1 MNSPIPKLPG
11 AKKQFAH
18 VQSKVDCRRPA
29 VPSAAAPGKL
39 IQENQKSKT
48 SPIVT
53 GAKSS
58 KPTPVPELVKPF
70 RANPVPKSHYAQP
83 FRPVLKRK
91 SPINEAPKA
100 MEVPPVAVPAVPSQD
115 AVEEVPDVAVEV
127 PVVEDAPSEN
137 AADVIPVADEVVE
150 VPAVVEVVEV
160 PAVVEVVEVPAVVEV
175 VEVPAVVEVAEVAP
189 ALEAVEV
196 DAAQVIEDLPVV
208 AEVAEAAEED
218 EVVPPVVASA
228 AEDTVPSDVAP
239 VKKKRSR
246 RKKKTSDVPPA
257 PEAAPV
263 APPGY
268 DEAWFA
274 QLTAKQR
281 RNIYTNKKR
290 SAAWRAQREALGPD
304 AHIFL
309 PPRITRAPLILA
321 PKEVDVVHA

>member
-29 VPSAAAPGKL
+29 VPSAAAATAPSKL

-58 KPTPVPELVKPF
+58 KPTPIPELVKPF

-83 FRPVLKRK
+83 FRPVLRWK

-100 MEVPPVAVPAVPSQD
+100 VEVPPVAVPAVPSQD

-127 PVVEDAPSEN
+127 TVVEAAPSEN
-137 AADVIPVADEVVE
+137 AADIIPVVDEVVE

-160 PAVVEVVEVPAVVEV
+160 APAPEAVEVEVPAVDEV
-175 VEVPAVVEVAEVAP
+175 VEVAP
-189 ALEAVEV
+189 APEAVEV

-228 AEDTVPSDVAP
+228 AEDTVPSEVAP

-246 RKKKTSDVPPA
+246 RKKKASDVPPA

-309 PPRITRAPLILA
+309 PPRITRAPLVLA
-321 PKEVDVVHA
+321 PKEAVVVPA

>member
-53 GAKSS
+53 GGKSS

-137 AADVIPVADEVVE
+137 AANVIPVADEVVE
-150 VPAVVEVVEV
+150 VPAVVEVV
-160 PAVVEVVEVPAVVEV
+160 
-175 VEVPAVVEVAEVAP
+175 EVAP

-196 DAAQVIEDLPVV
+196 DAAQVIEDLPVL

-228 AEDTVPSDVAP
+228 AEDTVPSEVAP

-246 RKKKTSDVPPA
+246 RKKKASDVPRA
-257 PEAAPV
+257 PVAAPV

-321 PKEVDVVHA
+321 PKEVDVVPA